1 MHNFNDFYQIFQKIE
16 NIYHGIKRSV
26 SKHLPENLKFLTV
39 EQIQI
44 LQLLWQNDRIK
55 QTDISEHLNKDKPSI
70 SRIIQTMSSHD
81 LIERMT
87 PNADKRIKYICLTK
101 LGKDIQESVEQ
112 SIQDSMDNVFSDY
125 DTDEVDFLI
134 SLLDR
139 AKH

>member
-1 MHNFNDFYQIFQKIE
+1 MHNFTDFYQIFQKLE
-16 NIYHGIKRSV
+16 NIYHGIKRNV
-26 SKHLPENLKFLTV
+26 SKHLPEHLKVLTV

-44 LQLLWQNDRIK
+44 LQLLWLNDRIK
-55 QTDISEHLNKDKPSI
+55 QTEISVHLNKDKPSI
-70 SRIIQTMSSHD
+70 SRIVQTMSSHD

-101 LGKDIQESVEQ
+101 LGKDIQPAVEQ
-112 SIQDSMDNVFSDY
+112 AIQASMDHVFSDY
-125 DTDEVDFLI
+125 DTDEVDFLV